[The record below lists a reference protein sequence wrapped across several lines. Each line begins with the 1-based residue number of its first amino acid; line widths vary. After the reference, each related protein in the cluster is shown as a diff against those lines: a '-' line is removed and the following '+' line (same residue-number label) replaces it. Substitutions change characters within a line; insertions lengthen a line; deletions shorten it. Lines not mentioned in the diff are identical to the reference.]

1 MYLVNFTAICFN
13 YNIFK
18 IGKMLEI
25 ILQYLN
31 FDILKE

>member
-13 YNIFK
+13 YYIVK